1 MSPAEY
7 LDAAKA
13 RLSLKS
19 DYALAKIAGIHRN
32 YLPEIRRGDRAVPI
46 QTAYWLAITLEKDP
60 AEVVADLEMQ
70 REKNPERVKFWSGF
84 LSRAALL
91 LGLVAVLPSMLSGPT
106 GNAHAAT
113 GGTGTTAHNLAFR
126 RILETLGLIT
136 QPGFIKAV

>member
-13 RLSLKS
+13 RLELKS
-19 DYALAKIAGIHRN
+19 DYSLAKKAGIN
-32 YLPEIRRGDRAVPI
+32 KCWIPGIRKGNRAIPI

-70 REKNPERVKFWSGF
+70 REKNPERLKFWSGF

-91 LGLVAVLPSMLSGPT
+91 LGLVVVLPSLLSGPT
-106 GNAHAAT
+106 GNAHAAN
-113 GGTGTTAHNLAFR
+113 GGTGATPHN
-126 RILETLGLIT
+126 
-136 QPGFIKAV
+136 PYYVK